1 MPDWCHAPGMKE
13 VGDVSP
19 KKHKK
24 DRVLLKFRKT
34 FNRTKVVEDDNSD
47 TEFVHDASKAMI

>member
-1 MPDWCHAPGMKE
+1 MCHPR
-13 VGDVSP
+13 SI
-19 KKHKK
+19 KKTEF
-24 DRVLLKFRKT
+24 LLKFRKT